1 MTAANESGN
10 RKILMT
16 GYQERPLP
24 AKCLKIKKTRNNS
37 RVKKPRIDMDRDAK
51 QVELPLSLHGR
62 DPAGAG

>member
-1 MTAANESGN
+1 MPEN
-10 RKILMT
+10 
-16 GYQERPLP
+16 
-24 AKCLKIKKTRNNS
+24 KKTRNNS